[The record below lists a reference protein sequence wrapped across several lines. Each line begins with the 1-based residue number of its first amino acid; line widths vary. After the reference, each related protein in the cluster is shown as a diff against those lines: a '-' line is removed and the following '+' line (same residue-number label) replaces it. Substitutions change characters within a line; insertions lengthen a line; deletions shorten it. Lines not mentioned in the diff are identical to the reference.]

1 MLTTGLAV
9 PPSSDYP
16 CHQNAILTRRSCQLF
31 STFPCI
37 FKLNFNGLR
46 QSDCSYD
53 VLLGWCRLKI
63 RQNWW
68 LIWSSHIQNHIKNVL
83 QSVVISCLELTWT
96 ITRALWSFIFIKWMT
111 ISKLGSILYSRLF
124 FRNSLLSKISNRKNK
139 INVFSNLKQSK
150 WINSIIIKINLF
162 SSQLFSSRNQL
173 FKWFI
178 KTTNV
183 KIMSKYA
190 EKISSVGCSMETDTL
205 NSNGSI
211 YKTLGCHFI
220 FRLLESMYEWM
231 VKHNMKFR
239 LNSLRLEKSYIQ
251 KAQCNIKKT
260 PYRQDLTVLLI
271 DFELLEVNAIGPSYC
286 I

>member
-1 MLTTGLAV
+1 MVHVSIASWL
-9 PPSSDYP
+9 Y
-16 CHQNAILTRRSCQLF
+16 NA
-31 STFPCI
+31 
-37 FKLNFNGLR
+37 
-46 QSDCSYD
+46 
-53 VLLGWCRLKI
+53 
-63 RQNWW
+63 
-68 LIWSSHIQNHIKNVL
+68 
-83 QSVVISCLELTWT
+83 ISCLELTWT

-111 ISKLGSILYSRLF
+111 ILKLGSILYSRLF